1 MEQTAGGWLVVLPRS
16 DEFRPVHERV
26 EIAGDF
32 AVKRDGAAVFPDT
45 GALSVA
51 CKVTFV
57 DASVGILD
65 DRLTVMSG
73 SFCVHCFVRWCGL
86 VTAFNSSAT
95 IYFNF
100 LVVQCEIEIG
110 AKNTGAILCHWA
122 IWKRL
127 LLPSDNLF
135 PLYGGNPYI

>member
-1 MEQTAGGWLVVLPRS
+1 
-16 DEFRPVHERV
+16 
-26 EIAGDF
+26 
-32 AVKRDGAAVFPDT
+32 
-45 GALSVA
+45 
-51 CKVTFV
+51 VTFV

-127 LLPSDNLF
+127 LLPSDNLI